1 MVKRLHPLP
10 KYNNVMV
17 VLDKEHVLSVVRTIL
32 AQLIGTTSS
41 DIIGSWGVSKFY
53 AIQIVKTFD
62 EVEVSMAALV
72 MQVNGFQFKGT
83 VYVALDEGSDY
94 YRIYGEKDG
103 ISKEYYSDVSF
114 DELGDKLDSMIET
127 GNMTEEE
134 YQQQIDYYLQ
144 GL

>member
-1 MVKRLHPLP
+1 
-10 KYNNVMV
+10 MV
-17 VLDKEHVLSVVRTIL
+17 VLDKEHVMSVVRTIC

-41 DIIGSWGVSKFY
+41 DIIGSWGVSKMY
-53 AIQIVKTFD
+53 ATQIVKTLD
-62 EVEVSMAALV
+62 DVEVSMAALV

-94 YRIYGEKDG
+94 YRIYGEQNG
-103 ISKEYYSDVSF
+103 ISKEFYSDVSF
-114 DELGDKLDSMIET
+114 EELGDKLDTMIET

-134 YQQQIDYYLQ
+134 YQKQIDYYLQ

>member
-1 MVKRLHPLP
+1 
-10 KYNNVMV
+10 MV
-17 VLDKEHVLSVVRTIL
+17 VLDKEHVLSVVRTIY

-53 AIQIVKTFD
+53 ATQIVKTLD

-72 MQVNGFQFKGT
+72 MQVNGFQFRGT

-94 YRIYGEKDG
+94 YRIYGEQNG

-114 DELGDKLDSMIET
+114 DELGDKLDTMIET

-134 YQQQIDYYLQ
+134 YHQQTDYYLQ